1 MERSLVCFFISM
13 IIGDLCGVLLSN
25 SIELDVAIATSFLLF
40 MFLFC
45 EKKLFIFVLLF
56 FAIGFSSLE
65 IYFNAQLPVESELNV
80 RIISK
85 SEFYTTVAYMGRK
98 INVKGELKNTKIGEN
113 ILIKG
118 YFNRNIDY
126 NYGVIG
132 SYKVTK
138 IESISSDFISK
149 LYSYKDELYK
159 KFDSEI
165 GKNLGSKI
173 MAIAFGNS
181 SEISKDNKNDFKRL
195 GIVYAICVSGLHM
208 LIIFRVLSLC
218 FNREISM
225 VLAII
230 YTLFTG
236 CQPSTVRSLIMIAIL
251 KYSKR
256 LSKNYDVYSA
266 LSLAGMIL
274 LLFKP
279 YYILDVGFMLSFLAT
294 LGIALFYKK
303 IYKALYKL
311 PEKINESISICISA
325 QSISLPYVLYIMKSF
340 SLGSVLG
347 NIFLIPIFSVLVV
360 LGNVAL
366 VLSPIK
372 VLFRLICVPIYILL
386 TALNG
391 GMSILLRLTPPI
403 VYIPLIYA
411 IFIAYLYFC
420 YILMRKGHKNV
431 KYAAMLFFVILLI
444 NQYRFIPE
452 ISYLDLKSGYGFIV
466 RSKWKTIL
474 ISSYNINDR
483 DEKEELQGRFFVNEF
498 ITNANDNYDI
508 LIDNKYYLSIPKS
521 QGKNKITLQVKN
533 SKDKN
538 NIIYFYNN
546 GIKYYGINSLQ
557 NYDIINEDADEK
569 KSDLPKDNVDL
580 EIINNRVLVIK

>member
-1 MERSLVCFFISM
+1 MERPLVFFFISM
-13 IIGDLCGVLLSN
+13 ILGSLCGILLN
-25 SIELDVAIATSFLLF
+25 NYVGLDVAIATSFLLF

-56 FAIGFSSLE
+56 FVIGFSSLL
-65 IYFNAQLPVESELNV
+65 IYFNAGLPVESKLNV

-85 SEFYTTVAYMGRK
+85 SEFYTTVSYWGRK
-98 INVKGELKNTKIGEN
+98 ISVKGNLQNIKVGEKV
-113 ILIKG
+113 LING
-118 YFNRNIDY
+118 YFNKDIDY

-132 SYKVTK
+132 DYKVAK
-138 IESISSDFISK
+138 IENKSSDFISI
-149 LYSYKDELYK
+149 LYNYKGELYK
-159 KFDSEI
+159 KFSSEI

-173 MAIAFGNS
+173 MAIAFGDS
-181 SEISKDNKNDFKRL
+181 SELSKDKKDDFKRL

-208 LIIFRVLSLC
+208 LIIFRVLSFCL
-218 FNREISM
+218 NLELSM
-225 VLAII
+225 VVAII

-251 KYSKR
+251 KYSKK

-266 LSLAGMIL
+266 LCLAGMIL
-274 LLFKP
+274 ILFKP

-303 IYKALYKL
+303 IFKALYKL
-311 PEKINESISICISA
+311 PQKINESISICLSV

-340 SLGSVLG
+340 SLGSILG
-347 NIFLIPIFSVLVV
+347 NIFLIPIFSILVV

-366 VLSPIK
+366 LLSPIK
-372 VLFRLICVPIYILL
+372 SLFKIICIPIYILL

-391 GMSILLRLTPPI
+391 GISILLKLTPPI

-420 YILMRKGHKNV
+420 YILIRKGYKNV
-431 KYAAMLFFVILLI
+431 KYAAVFFCVTLLI

-452 ISYLDLKSGYGFIV
+452 ISYLDLKSGYGFLV
-466 RSKWKTIL
+466 RDKWKTIL
-474 ISSYNINDR
+474 ISSYNIKDN
-483 DEKEELQGRFFVNEF
+483 DEKEELQGRFFVNKF
-498 ITNANDNYDI
+498 ITNANDSYGI
-508 LIDNKYYLSIPKS
+508 LLDNKYSVLVPKS
-521 QGKNKITLQVKN
+521 QGKSKITLQVIN
-533 SKDKN
+533 SKKNN
-538 NIIYFYNN
+538 NIIYFYND

-557 NYDIINEDADEK
+557 DYDIINMDPDIK
-569 KSDLPKDNVDL
+569 KSDLPKDIMDL